1 MARLISD
8 HMLVVFFSY
17 GLAFF
22 LLGIAILLQ
31 PKRGSAF
38 KIGNSLWLLA
48 GFGLLHGLNEWM
60 DMFLTLGDTYW
71 TPLGTEVIKVASF
84 YFMAASFICL
94 LHFGLITLQNRPKY
108 EFINLTASIASLLF
122 LVAVTS
128 YGVSTGFSGQC
139 LQLSQ
144 ILGRYLLGFPGTVL
158 TAIGFWR
165 QRKLSY
171 IQGLSSRR
179 VDRSLMG
186 MAAVFALYAF
196 FTGLVVPS
204 GLFFPAS
211 VLNYAT
217 FKDAVGIPV
226 QLFRAACALLMAYFI
241 TGILNIFDLESEN
254 RLEKA
259 NAELRETNEQLEA
272 RVRERT
278 LELTKVNEGLLGE
291 VTNRKRIEYELVQ
304 ARDVALESARLKSE
318 FLANMSH
325 EIRTPMNAILGMS
338 ELLSETD
345 LDPQQQKFLGIM
357 QNNGNVLL
365 ELIDDIL
372 DLAKIESGR
381 LSLEQ
386 TPFHLDGLLDK
397 VAESLAERAH
407 GKGLELIA
415 RAVPETPL
423 NLLGDPL
430 RLRQVLINLLGNAI
444 KFTKTGEIVLTV
456 ERDRESSET
465 GHLHFSIRDTGIGI
479 PADRLSQIFESFTQV
494 DASTTRQ
501 YGGSGLGLAIVKRLV
516 ELMGGRLWVESE
528 VGKGSTFHFTA
539 TLKIDDAARLVPAA
553 ARPAVAAVA
562 GMRTLIVDD
571 NATNR
576 LLLREFLAP
585 LGARLGEAE
594 SGAEALAA
602 LERAREERDPYHLM
616 LLDCHMPRMDG
627 LQVMERLS
635 DDAARE
641 LVVLMLTSDDL
652 RINELSARKL
662 KFDAYLVKP
671 VRKGELLEAI
681 QAAIDASGRPLVVIS
696 EKPRDAAP
704 PANVA
709 AADRS
714 SLNILLAEDAPDNR
728 LLVRTF
734 LQPLPH
740 RLVEAENGEI
750 AIRKFK
756 LGPPFDL
763 VLMDMQMPVM
773 DGLAATRAIRAWET
787 LHRLPATPV
796 IVLTASAFGEDVDQ
810 CLAAGATLHLAKPI
824 KKAVLLATIRDLTAD
839 ARGSLHASAVD
850 ELPSPSTK

>member
-1 MARLISD
+1 MGHLISN
-8 HMLVVFFSY
+8 HMLVVFFCY

-71 TPLGTEVIKVASF
+71 TRLGTEVIKVASF

-94 LHFGLITLQNRPKY
+94 LHFGLITVQNRPKY
-108 EFINLTASIASLLF
+108 EFIKLMASIPSLLF

-128 YGVSTGFSGQC
+128 YGVSTGFSSQC

-144 ILGRYLLGFPGTVL
+144 ILGRYLLGFPGVVL

-196 FTGLVVPS
+196 FAGLVVPRAP
-204 GLFFPAS
+204 FFPAS

-241 TGILNIFDLESEN
+241 TGILNVFDLESEN

-259 NAELRETNEQLEA
+259 NAELSETNEQLET

-278 LELTKVNEGLLGE
+278 LELTKVNEGLLSE
-291 VTNRKRIEYELVQ
+291 VANRKRIEYELVQ

-345 LDPQQQKFLGIM
+345 LDAQQQKFVGIM

-365 ELIDDIL
+365 DLINAIL

-386 TPFHLDGLLDK
+386 TPFHLEGLLDK
-397 VAESLAERAH
+397 VAESLAARAH

-423 NLLGDPL
+423 NLVGDPL
-430 RLRQVLINLLGNAI
+430 RLRQVLINLLGNAV
-444 KFTKTGEIVLTV
+444 KFTETGEIVLTV
-456 ERDRESSET
+456 ERDRESSEP

-539 TLKIDDAARLVPAA
+539 TLKIDAARLAPAA
-553 ARPAVAAVA
+553 ARPAVDAVA

-585 LGARLGEAE
+585 LGARLGEAA

-602 LERAREERDPYHLM
+602 LERARDERDPYRLM

-652 RINELSARKL
+652 RINELRARKL
-662 KFDAYLVKP
+662 KLDAYLVKP
-671 VRKGELLEAI
+671 VRKSELLEAI
-681 QAAIDASGRPLVVIS
+681 QAAIDASGQPLAVIS
-696 EKPRDAAP
+696 EKSPDAAP
-704 PANVA
+704 PAIVA

-728 LLVRTF
+728 LLVRAF
-734 LQPLPH
+734 LKPLSH

-750 AIRKFK
+750 AVRKFADRRLAIVLPK
-756 LGPPFDL
+756 LG
-763 VLMDMQMPVM
+763 
-773 DGLAATRAIRAWET
+773 R
-787 LHRLPATPV
+787 
-796 IVLTASAFGEDVDQ
+796 
-810 CLAAGATLHLAKPI
+810 
-824 KKAVLLATIRDLTAD
+824 
-839 ARGSLHASAVD
+839 
-850 ELPSPSTK
+850 PSTWS